1 MSEEL
6 QREPTA
12 PRKIQELSD
21 RLISQ
26 IAAGEVIE
34 RPASVV
40 KELVENSLDAGATDI
55 EVRLEEGGIKRIVV
69 ADNGCGIPK
78 KDLPLALKRHAT
90 SKIRTLTDLESVAS
104 FGFRGEAL
112 ASIDSVADVTIT
124 SRTAE
129 AEEAWAIS
137 RDGIVPAAGQ
147 KGTRI
152 EVKDL
157 FYLTPARRKFLKS
170 PATETAHILT
180 QIERMALANP
190 SVRFR
195 VFTNARASL
204 HLPAQQTAERVFA
217 VMPEEFKDAC
227 RPISADAPGLHLEG
241 WVGLP
246 TAARS
251 RADKQ
256 FFFVNGRFIRDR
268 VLQHAVKTAYA
279 DVLHVQAQPMFVLSL
294 SINPSRVDVNVHPQK
309 SEVRFRDGQLVHSFV
324 SSAIMR
330 AIAHGAGEQAP
341 VSLSGS
347 HPNESAP
354 VSQPLVVPAQRPAS
368 GSFAASGRF
377 ERSSAM
383 HNAPKPLTEQQWLN
397 LYGGSHTSLTA
408 EGSNP
413 SPSAEPSKPVFADLL
428 AQATAHNQPLGRPI
442 AQIAGIY
449 VLAENSEGLVIV
461 DMHAAHE
468 RVTYEKLKATSV
480 GTDIT
485 QLLVPTVF
493 KVSDETMALF
503 EEHKEK
509 FAPLGLEV
517 TAAGENSLTLRALP
531 AILARGK
538 FDAADLVTH
547 LLEDFA
553 RFGDSALTEQLR
565 NECLATMACHG
576 SVRAHR
582 ELTLQ
587 EMDALL
593 REMERTDRA
602 DQCNHGRPTWTQ
614 LTLADLDKLFMRGK

>member
-78 KDLPLALKRHAT
+78 EDLPLALKRHAT

-137 RDGIVPAAGQ
+137 CDGIVPAAGQ

-227 RPISADAPGLHLEG
+227 RPISADAPGLHLDG

-341 VSLSGS
+341 VSLPGS
-347 HPNESAP
+347 HPVEPMS
-354 VSQPLVVPAQRPAS
+354 VSQPLEIPAQRPAS

>member
-78 KDLPLALKRHAT
+78 EDLPLALKRHAT

-195 VFTNARASL
+195 VFTNGRASL
-204 HLPAQQTAERVFA
+204 HLSAQPTAERVFA

-251 RADKQ
+251 RVDKQ

-341 VSLSGS
+341 ISLPGS
-347 HPNESAP
+347 HPVEPMS
-354 VSQPLVVPAQRPAS
+354 VSQPLEIPAQRPAS

-377 ERSSAM
+377 ERSSAT

-397 LYGGSHTSLTA
+397 LYGGSHTSPFSK
-408 EGSNP
+408 GSNP

-428 AQATAHNQPLGRPI
+428 TQAVAHNQPLGRPI

>member
-78 KDLPLALKRHAT
+78 EDLPLALKRHAT

-195 VFTNARASL
+195 VFTNGRASL
-204 HLPAQQTAERVFA
+204 HLSAQPTAERVFA

-377 ERSSAM
+377 ERSSAT

-397 LYGGSHTSLTA
+397 LYGGSHTSPFS
-408 EGSNP
+408 EGSSP

>member
-78 KDLPLALKRHAT
+78 EDLPLALKRHAT

-195 VFTNARASL
+195 VFTNGRASL
-204 HLPAQQTAERVFA
+204 HLSAQPTAERVFA

-368 GSFAASGRF
+368 ESFAASGRF
-377 ERSSAM
+377 ERSSAT

-397 LYGGSHTSLTA
+397 LYGGSHTSPFSK
-408 EGSNP
+408 GSNP

-428 AQATAHNQPLGRPI
+428 TQAVAHNQPLGRPI

>member
-6 QREPTA
+6 HREPTA

-78 KDLPLALKRHAT
+78 EDLPLALKRHAT

-195 VFTNARASL
+195 VFTNGRASL
-204 HLPAQQTAERVFA
+204 HLSAQPTAERVFA

-377 ERSSAM
+377 ERSSAT

-397 LYGGSHTSLTA
+397 LYGGSHTSPFSK
-408 EGSNP
+408 GSNP

-428 AQATAHNQPLGRPI
+428 TQAVAHNQPLGRPI

>member
-78 KDLPLALKRHAT
+78 EDLPLALKRHAT

-195 VFTNARASL
+195 VFTNGRASL
-204 HLPAQQTAERVFA
+204 HLSAQPTAERVFA

-341 VSLSGS
+341 VSLSGTY
-347 HPNESAP
+347 PNESAP

-377 ERSSAM
+377 ERSSAT

-397 LYGGSHTSLTA
+397 LYGGSHTSPFSK
-408 EGSNP
+408 GSNP

-428 AQATAHNQPLGRPI
+428 TQAVAHNQPLGRPI

-485 QLLVPTVF
+485 QLLVPAVF

>member
-78 KDLPLALKRHAT
+78 EDLPLALKRHAT

-195 VFTNARASL
+195 VFTNGRASL
-204 HLPAQQTAERVFA
+204 HLSAQPTAERVFA

-251 RADKQ
+251 RADK
-256 FFFVNGRFIRDR
+256 
-268 VLQHAVKTAYA
+268 
-279 DVLHVQAQPMFVLSL
+279 
-294 SINPSRVDVNVHPQK
+294 
-309 SEVRFRDGQLVHSFV
+309 
-324 SSAIMR
+324 
-330 AIAHGAGEQAP
+330 
-341 VSLSGS
+341 
-347 HPNESAP
+347 
-354 VSQPLVVPAQRPAS
+354 
-368 GSFAASGRF
+368 
-377 ERSSAM
+377 
-383 HNAPKPLTEQQWLN
+383 
-397 LYGGSHTSLTA
+397 
-408 EGSNP
+408 
-413 SPSAEPSKPVFADLL
+413 
-428 AQATAHNQPLGRPI
+428 
-442 AQIAGIY
+442 
-449 VLAENSEGLVIV
+449 
-461 DMHAAHE
+461 
-468 RVTYEKLKATSV
+468 
-480 GTDIT
+480 
-485 QLLVPTVF
+485 
-493 KVSDETMALF
+493 
-503 EEHKEK
+503 
-509 FAPLGLEV
+509 
-517 TAAGENSLTLRALP
+517 
-531 AILARGK
+531 
-538 FDAADLVTH
+538 
-547 LLEDFA
+547 
-553 RFGDSALTEQLR
+553 
-565 NECLATMACHG
+565 
-576 SVRAHR
+576 
-582 ELTLQ
+582 
-587 EMDALL
+587 
-593 REMERTDRA
+593 
-602 DQCNHGRPTWTQ
+602 
-614 LTLADLDKLFMRGK
+614 

>member
-69 ADNGCGIPK
+69 ADNGSGIPK
-78 KDLPLALKRHAT
+78 EDLPLALKRHAT

-195 VFTNARASL
+195 VFTNGRASL
-204 HLPAQQTAERVFA
+204 HLSAQPTAERVFA

-413 SPSAEPSKPVFADLL
+413 SPSAEASKPVFADLL

-509 FAPLGLEV
+509 FVPLGLEV